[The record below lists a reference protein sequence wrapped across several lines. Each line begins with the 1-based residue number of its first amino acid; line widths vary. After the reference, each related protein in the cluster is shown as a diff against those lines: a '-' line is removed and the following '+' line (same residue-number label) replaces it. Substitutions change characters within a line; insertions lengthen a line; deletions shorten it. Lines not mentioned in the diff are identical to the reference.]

1 MSSLL
6 FAVFGMRFWCL
17 LHLII
22 LLHLCVRH
30 TALSISGHGGQQRL
44 HGSSQRFQRFTEF
57 IVSQQTEILT
67 TLASTTADPGNI
79 IRDPWSRVNEQSGAV
94 CGWGTT
100 AVIEDGAII
109 EKGGVS
115 TTIQSGVL
123 SPERALAMTS
133 RQASRKETPVAGM
146 KYFAAALSLVLHSR
160 SPLVP
165 TFRSDV
171 RYFELEN
178 GDGWF
183 GGGADLTPFYV
194 YDDDVKEFHAS
205 YKSICDN
212 FIACNED
219 ASLSSVAHSHPPQS
233 QSLYRRLKKWCDDYF
248 YIPAREEH
256 RGVGGIFFD
265 DLSCLRPVSQSG
277 SFEGEG
283 DIETAMQFT
292 QRVCQNF
299 MPSYLP
305 IVAKRGSL
313 LFTEEQRQ
321 WQLLRRGRY
330 IEFNLLYDRG
340 VKFGMIP
347 GGRIEAVLVSCPPL
361 VSWKYKSNE
370 LAEHGQEE
378 EKKLLAL
385 LKTPRDWI

>member
-1 MSSLL
+1 MLRL
-6 FAVFGMRFWCL
+6 
-17 LHLII
+17 I
-22 LLHLCVRH
+22 LLVQLCVSH
-30 TALSISGHGGQQRL
+30 VALSITAGAHGVVGGQQRL
-44 HGSSQRFQRFTEF
+44 QGSSHRFERFTEF
-57 IVSQQTEILT
+57 IVSQQAEILT
-67 TLASTTADPGNI
+67 TLASTTITAADPGNI
-79 IRDPWSRVNEQSGAV
+79 IRDPWSRVDEQSGALS
-94 CGWGTT
+94 GWGTT
-100 AVIEDGAII
+100 VVIEDGAII

-133 RQASRKETPVAGM
+133 RQASRKEKPVAGM

-194 YDDDVKEFHAS
+194 CDDDVKEFHAS

-212 FIACNED
+212 FIDCDD
-219 ASLSSVAHSHPPQS
+219 ASLSSLTQPHTHPHPPQP
-233 QSLYRRLKKWCDDYF
+233 QPLYRRLKKWCDDYF

-265 DLSCLRPVSQSG
+265 DLSCLRSTVTSPSG
-277 SFEGEG
+277 DLEGEG
-283 DIETAMQFT
+283 DIENAMQFT

-305 IVAKRGSL
+305 IVAKRGFMP
-313 LFTEEQRQ
+313 FTEEQRQ

-370 LAEHGQEE
+370 LPEHGREE

-385 LKTPRDWI
+385 LKTPREWI